1 MWLVHIR
8 KRQMRKL
15 SVLVL
20 VKRRE
25 PGLLSITD
33 STEKSFIPLIGGVRL
48 IDLYLGPL
56 SFFGIQGATVVMD
69 DETTEARDYL
79 LYKYNAQRIKVQ
91 NERDLGRSL
100 GGLLKPRRND
110 SLLIL
115 RADGALIADWEG
127 LIGEMSR
134 LGDKNC
140 AIVAAGGERIGY
152 FLGRGEE
159 APTLIDH
166 HSSSGADGVWDDL
179 EEKLGAKTEPFTLDC
194 RFFGLRTAYEYYAF
208 QMVMMKEIEMFSSVL
223 SSIPSVDIEK
233 ENLAQVE
240 GTGFVKDSYI
250 SSSCLVE
257 GYVEN
262 SVLFPHVRVSRNA
275 RVVSSVVM
283 NNNYIGE
290 GAVVQSTILCT
301 GGQLGKVTPNVGA
314 KARIGEDDSS
324 GANYIH
330 PKYIFNGITLI
341 GENVEIPQGFRVA
354 RNCYIPTGTDRALFR
369 GKDRIK
375 AGDSMTDGHKST
387 VHK

>member
-20 VKRRE
+20 VKSRE
-25 PGLLSITD
+25 AGLLSITD
-33 STEKSFIPLIGGVRL
+33 SMQKSFIPLIGGARI

-56 SFFGIQGATVVMD
+56 SFFGIRGATVVMD
-69 DETTEARDYL
+69 DETAEARDYL
-79 LYKYNAQRIKVQ
+79 LYKYSAQRIKVQ
-91 NERDLGRSL
+91 NERDLGRFL

-127 LIGEMSR
+127 LIDDLSH
-134 LGDKNC
+134 LGDKTY

-159 APTLIDH
+159 SSGLFNH
-166 HSSSGADGVWDDL
+166 HSSSGVDGVWDDL
-179 EEKLGAKTEPFTLDC
+179 EEKLGAKTEPFVIRC

-208 QMVMMKEIEMFSSVL
+208 QMAMMKEIEMYSCVL
-223 SSIPSVDIEK
+223 SSIPGEDIEK
-233 ENLAQVE
+233 ENFAQVE
-240 GTGFVKDSYI
+240 GTGFVKNSYI
-250 SSSCLVE
+250 SSSCIVE
-257 GYVEN
+257 GYVEH
-262 SVLFPHVRVSRNA
+262 SVLFPHVRVGKNA

-290 GAVVQSTILCT
+290 GAVVQSTVLCT
-301 GGQLGKVTPNVGA
+301 GGQLAKVTPNVGA
-314 KARIGEDDSS
+314 KARIGEDDST
-324 GANYIH
+324 GANYVH

-354 RNCYIPTGTDRALFR
+354 RNCYIPTGTDKALFR

-387 VHK
+387 VH